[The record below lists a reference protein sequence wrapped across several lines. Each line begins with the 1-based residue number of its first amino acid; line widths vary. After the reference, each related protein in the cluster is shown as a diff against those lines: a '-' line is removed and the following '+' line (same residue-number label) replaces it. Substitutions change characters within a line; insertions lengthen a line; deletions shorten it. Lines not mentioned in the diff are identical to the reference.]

1 MADFFIITSQAAEQ
15 IKIAAQQDDING
27 EPTLRIAAR
36 ALPDGSID
44 YGMGFDE
51 QREFD
56 LELVSQ
62 GVNILIGSTSR
73 ALLEGVT
80 LDFVEMEPGQ
90 FHFIFIPP
98 QVKPDEVRQDDAG
111 ESRAK

>member
-15 IKIAAQQDDING
+15 IKRATQQGEIAE

-56 LELVSQ
+56 LELVSH

-80 LDFVEMEPGQ
+80 LDYVEMEPGQ

-98 QVKPDEVRQDDAG
+98 QIKPDEVRQDDAG
-111 ESRAK
+111 EGRA

>member
-1 MADFFIITSQAAEQ
+1 MAEFFIISPQAAKQ
-15 IKIAAQQDDING
+15 IKSAAQQSETAE
-27 EPTLRIAAR
+27 EPNLRIAAR
-36 ALPDGSID
+36 TLPDGSID

-62 GVNILIGSTSR
+62 GVNILIGPTSR
-73 ALLEGVT
+73 DLLEGVT
-80 LDFVEMEPGQ
+80 LDYVELEPGQ

-98 QVKPDEVRQDDAG
+98 QVKPDEASQDSAG
-111 ESRAK
+111 EGRA

>member
-1 MADFFIITSQAAEQ
+1 MTDFFIVTPQAAEQ
-15 IKIAAQQDDING
+15 IKSTAQQG
-27 EPTLRIAAR
+27 EVAEEPNLRIAAR
-36 ALPDGSID
+36 SLPDGSID

-56 LELVSQ
+56 FEFVSQ
-62 GVNILIGSTSR
+62 GVNILIGPTSR

-98 QVKPDEVRQDDAG
+98 QVKPDEARHDGAG
-111 ESRAK
+111 EGRT

>member
-1 MADFFIITSQAAEQ
+1 MTDFFIVTPPAAEQ
-15 IKIAAQQDDING
+15 IKSAAQQG
-27 EPTLRIAAR
+27 EAAEEPNLRIAAR
-36 ALPDGSID
+36 SLSDGSID

-56 LELVSQ
+56 FELVSH
-62 GVNILIGSTSR
+62 GVNILIGPTSR

-80 LDFVEMEPGQ
+80 LDFVELEPGQ

-98 QVKPDEVRQDDAG
+98 QVKPDKARQDGAG
-111 ESRAK
+111 KGAA

>member
-1 MADFFIITSQAAEQ
+1 MADFFIITSPAAAQ
-15 IKIAAQQDDING
+15 IKSATQQG
-27 EPTLRIAAR
+27 ETAEEPTLRIAAR

-56 LELVSQ
+56 LELVSH

-111 ESRAK
+111 EGRA